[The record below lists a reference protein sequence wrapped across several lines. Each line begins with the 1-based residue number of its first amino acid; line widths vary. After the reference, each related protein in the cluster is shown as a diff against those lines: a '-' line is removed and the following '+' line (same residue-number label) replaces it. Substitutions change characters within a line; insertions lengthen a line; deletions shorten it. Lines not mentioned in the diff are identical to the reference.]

1 VSRLAPSVQKQL
13 RDGYAALTAKMKTP
27 GVTDSELGHAYGEM
41 GKLLYAAE
49 YRDAAEPC
57 LLSAQALL
65 PNEGRWPYY
74 LAHLYKLGGDAPR
87 SMAAFDRASKLQP
100 DDLATLVWLGRA
112 YLDQGRANDA
122 EPLLMKALSMQPRSV
137 PVLFDIG
144 RVALAKQ
151 EYTRAIEYL
160 EQARSLDPRAGVIH
174 YPLAMAYR
182 AVGNVDQ
189 AQLHLRQRGPG
200 ELRPTDPLIEELDTL
215 LESAVAYEVRGAHAL
230 DESQWAEAAEYF
242 RKGIEFA
249 PNEPSLRHKLGTAL
263 AMMGD
268 TQGAFEQF
276 QQVAQR
282 WPK

>member
-1 VSRLAPSVQKQL
+1 
-13 RDGYAALTAKMKTP
+13 
-27 GVTDSELGHAYGEM
+27 
-41 GKLLYAAE
+41 
-49 YRDAAEPC
+49 
-57 LLSAQALL
+57 
-65 PNEGRWPYY
+65 
-74 LAHLYKLGGDAPR
+74 
-87 SMAAFDRASKLQP
+87 
-100 DDLATLVWLGRA
+100 
-112 YLDQGRANDA
+112 
-122 EPLLMKALSMQPRSV
+122 
-137 PVLFDIG
+137 
-144 RVALAKQ
+144 KQ

-160 EQARSLDPRAGVIH
+160 EQARSLDPRAAVIH

-282 WPK
+282 WPKFAKGQYSLGVVLASTGRFAEAITHFSAAVKSDPNYVEARL